1 MWHLPSSSRIA
12 VLGHYV
18 AILTDNIK
26 LAIVQ
31 ALACFDTP
39 SQVAEAV
46 QQEFGIPVTRMQV
59 ALYDPTKP
67 AGKKVSAKLKAIFE
81 ETREKF
87 LADVS
92 TIPIAQQAYRLRVL
106 QRTLTKVEKQG
117 NSSMVSQLL
126 EQAAKESGGAFTN
139 RREITGKGGGPLATT
154 NVTPEALQAA
164 IQSVRDQF

>member
-1 MWHLPSSSRIA
+1 M
-12 VLGHYV
+12 

-31 ALACFDTP
+31 ALACFDSP

-46 QQEFGIPVTRMQV
+46 KLEYGVEVTRMQV
-59 ALYDPTKP
+59 ALYDPTKST
-67 AGKKVSAKLKAIFE
+67 GQKVSAKLKAIFE
-81 ETREKF
+81 ETRAKF

-106 QRTLTKVEKQG
+106 QRSLAKVEKQG
-117 NSSMVSQLL
+117 NTSMVSQLL
-126 EQAAKESGGAFTN
+126 EQAAKEAGGAFTN

-164 IQSVRDQF
+164 VQSVRDQF